1 MLAERPERLL
11 KEPYYG
17 PDRSQ
22 EFRGLLNPENGP
34 FRRLA
39 RKEPPE
45 WNERRD
51 EVGGVFWSPM
61 EKIFCHK
68 KNLEFGAKIIFQ
80 TKSSLEKHA

>member
-1 MLAERPERLL
+1 MSMAQIGVE
-11 KEPYYG
+11 
-17 PDRSQ
+17 

-80 TKSSLEKHA
+80 TKSSLEKHS